1 MRAETLAVLRR
12 ADPGTSERIDAERP
26 FRDIGIDSIG
36 LVELHSRLTAAT
48 GLPLPV
54 TIGFDYPSPAELAE
68 YLRAEALGLPAVRPP
83 VPARP
88 AAAGDEPIAVIG
100 IGCRFPGGVTS
111 PEDLWRLVV
120 DGTHV
125 ISGFPADR
133 GWDLDALYDPDP
145 DVPRT
150 SYVRQGGFLDGA
162 ADFDA
167 AFFGISPKEALAMD
181 PQQRLLLETCWEALE
196 RAGIDPGRLRGTEAG
211 VFIGVEPHEYGPKT
225 HQAPDGLDGHLM
237 LGNLPSVVSGRVAY
251 TLGLEGPTLT
261 VDTACSG
268 SLTALHLAVRS
279 LRGGECELALAGGVT
294 VMSSPGTF
302 TMFSRQRG
310 LAPDGRC
317 KAFAAAADGT
327 GFAEG
332 SGVFVLTRLSD
343 ARRAGHP
350 VLAVVRGSAINQDGA
365 SNGLTAPNGLAQQR
379 VVHRA
384 LADAGMTAGQVDA
397 VEAHGTGTRLGDPI
411 EARALIAAYGPHH
424 TADRPLWLGS
434 VKSNIGHTGAAAG
447 AAGLIK
453 MIMSMRHGTLPPT
466 LHVDT
471 PSPHV
476 DWSAG
481 TVRLLTGP
489 VPWESGEEPRRAGVS
504 SFGASGTNA
513 HVIIEQAPDLDTAA
527 LDTADVHHPG
537 ATDLDAA
544 GLDAAGLDAS
554 EPHGSGAAGLVTSGA
569 TDPGTANSHRAK
581 AGPAAARVTPLVL
594 SARGEPALRAQ
605 VERLRS
611 LLAAPDAPS
620 LADVAYSAA
629 TTRAALGHR
638 SAVVATDREEALRAL
653 AALADAGPPSL
664 GPVTDPRTAFLFT
677 GQGSQRPGMG
687 RQLYETFP
695 VFASALDEA
704 AAHLDVQLDIPLL
717 DVLFAADPARAAL
730 LQQTA
735 YAQPG
740 LFAVEVA
747 LFRLVESWGIV
758 PDHVAGHSVGELT
771 AAHVAGALSLEDA
784 ALLVAA
790 RGRLMQELPPG
801 GAMVALGAS
810 EEDVLPRL
818 TGNAGIAAVNGP
830 ASVVVSGDEDAVAR
844 IADRFAAEGR
854 RTGRLRVSHAFHSP
868 LMEPMLKEFRRI
880 AQVMDHAPPRI
891 PIVSNLTGRPVVPDA
906 DYWVRHV
913 REAVR
918 FHDGVRWM
926 ESEGVTTFLEL
937 GPDAVLSSMGPDCL
951 GDDTDAAFV
960 PLLRAGRP
968 EERELVAAVALAHT
982 RGTGVNWENFFAGRG
997 ARRVDLPTYP
1007 FQRRRYWLD
1016 DTAATPGRDGT
1027 GHPLL
1032 DTAIGLADTGG
1043 TVLSGR
1049 LSVRSQPWLADHVI
1063 AGTVLL
1069 PGTAFVDMVI
1079 RAGDEVGCGTVEELT
1094 LEVPL
1099 ALPAE
1104 GGVSVQ
1110 VVVGRPDASGRRS
1123 ADVHARPEGDGPWT
1137 RHASAVLAPPGPV
1150 DTTSPMPATAQW
1162 PPPDAEPVDVDLL
1175 NRAGSA
1181 YEFGPMFRNLRAAW
1195 RRGTEVF
1202 AEARLPEEARAQA
1215 VRYGLHPAL
1224 LDSAL
1229 RPADLVGDRVRG
1241 SEEVWLPFVWTGVT
1255 LHASGAT
1262 ALRIRISPA
1271 GPDGVSL
1278 EITDTSG
1285 APVVSVASI
1294 VERPVPVERLT
1305 GTAPSPSLLR
1315 LRWEPAPAHTAPA
1328 RGGWAALGTEE
1339 FGPDATVHADL
1350 GALRTAIASGAAV
1363 PEAVLVPFPPTQ
1375 GEPHRAA
1382 RAATH
1387 RLLDLLQRWQ
1397 AEEQLASSRL
1407 VVVTT
1412 GAVAARPGETPDLG
1426 SAPLWGLTRSAQAEH
1441 PGRYVLAD
1449 LGAGTARGLR
1459 AALATGEPQV
1469 AVRGD
1474 TVLVPRL
1481 AEVPAP
1487 DTAPDTAPDSPW
1499 DSTGTV
1505 LITGGTGGL
1514 GGHLARH
1521 LVVEHGVRHLLLAG
1535 RRGTDAPG
1543 AADLAAELTELGA
1556 FVTVAACDA
1565 SDRQAL
1571 TALLAAIPAEHPLSG
1586 VVHTAGVVADGLLG
1600 SLTPERVDE
1609 VLRPK
1614 ADAAWHLHELT
1625 RHLDLSAFV
1634 LYSSVAGIVDGPGQG
1649 NYAAANVFLDALAE
1663 HRRAAN
1669 LPATSLAWGLWSG
1682 DGMGARLDEAA
1693 LRRAGRSGL
1702 VALTPAENL
1711 ALFDLALYAGE
1722 AVAVPVRVDAA
1733 ALRDRADGVPSV
1745 LRGLVRGP
1753 VRRTASAGTPSAGG
1767 APLTA
1772 RLAELPE
1779 AERDRVVL
1787 DLVLTRVAQVLGHE
1801 GGDAIE
1807 PRRAFSE
1814 IGFDSLAAVELRN
1827 GLNAVTGLRLPST
1840 LVFDYPNPAAL
1851 AAHVLARASGTRKA
1865 PAVPPPAALTGSGSD
1880 SGSGSG
1886 SGEDAIAIVAMACRY
1901 PGGVESPE
1909 DLWRLV
1915 AEGRD
1920 GVSAF
1925 PEDRGWNVADLYD
1938 PEPGRPGKSYIREGG
1953 FLHDAADF
1961 DAGLFGISPREALAT
1976 DPQQRLL
1983 LEASWEALERAG
1995 IDPLSM
2001 RGTTTGVFAGIM
2013 YHDWATRLAK
2023 VPEDLAGYLG
2033 NGSASSVATGRVA
2046 YTLGL
2051 EGPAVSVDT
2060 ACSSS
2065 LVALHWA
2072 MQSLRRGECSLAL
2085 AGGVTVMATPDTF
2098 VDFSLQRGLS
2108 RDGRCRSFAA
2118 GADGTG
2124 WGEGVGMLLVERL
2137 SDARRHGHPVLAVVR
2152 GSAVNQDGASNGL
2165 TAPNGPSQQRVI
2177 VAALASAQVSSDQ
2190 VDVVEGHGTGTTLG
2204 DPIEAQA
2211 LLATYGQDR
2220 PEGSPLWLGSVKS
2233 NIGHAQ
2239 AAAGV
2244 AGIIKMVKA
2253 MEHGVLPR
2261 TLHVDAP
2268 SPQVDWSAGRVE
2280 LLTEAREWPEAE
2292 GRPRRAGISSFGISG
2307 TNAHV
2312 IIEAAPAPEPAPLPD
2327 PGPAPTVG
2335 GTVPWVLAGSTP
2347 EALRAQA
2354 VRLRER
2360 LDDLGT
2366 RDPAAVGHALAT
2378 SRAALE
2384 HRAVLV
2390 GSGHE
2395 ALARELDALVRQDP
2409 PLSVLQGPAAGGG
2422 LAFLFTGQG
2431 AQRPGMGRE
2440 LYERFTAFA
2449 EAFDAVAALL
2459 DKHLERPLRE
2469 VLWDEPPVDEP
2480 ELSQPELSEPGLSEP
2495 GLDGPARD
2503 EPRLLDETVWAQAG
2517 LFAVEVALFRLLESW
2532 GVRPDHLLGH
2542 SIGEIVAAHVAGV
2555 LSLKDATTLVAARG
2569 RLMQALPRTGA
2580 MVAVRAAEAEVEPLL
2595 GDGVAIAAV
2604 NGPSSVVISGETDAV
2619 LDTAARLAA
2628 GGVRTTRLRVSHAFH
2643 SPLMEPMLD
2652 DFRRVAETLTY
2663 HRPHIPVV
2671 SNLTGGIT
2679 DQGSADH
2686 WVRHVRA
2693 PVRFADGVRFLSGL
2707 GVTTFV
2713 ETGPDAVLSAMGR
2726 ECVDSESDTGAGS
2739 GSGSG
2744 SGSGIAFVPL
2754 LRRDRPEEH
2763 EVVSGVAAVHAR
2775 GRHVDWD
2782 AFFAGRPRDASI
2794 DLPTYAFQR
2803 RRFWLDAGDPA
2814 PGDVGL
2820 AGLEPVDHPILRAAL
2835 DTPGSGRVVLT
2846 GRLSADVQTWLAD
2859 HAVLGSVL
2867 LPGTGFVDLVLTAG
2881 VHVGCGT
2888 LTELTLEAPLV
2899 LPDRGAVA
2907 LRVTVD
2913 EPDGTRARTVAVHAR
2928 PEGEPD
2934 LPWTR
2939 HATGVLAA
2947 EAEEPAFDLTA
2958 WPPAGADSLDV
2969 TDAYELLAARGYGY
2983 GPAFRGLRAAWRRG
2997 DEVFADIALPD
3008 AARDDA
3014 ARFGLH
3020 PALLD
3025 AALHADALDDDGVT
3039 SVPFSWER
3047 VTLHATGAS
3056 ALRVLTR
3063 RATDGDGTSI
3073 LLADES
3079 GRPVATVKSLVTRP
3093 LSAEGLTSTRR
3104 GPLFRVGWTP
3114 LPPGPADTAGRFAVV
3129 GTGPIGPLA
3138 PWADDAP
3145 RYADLAAL
3153 ADATAPVPPLV
3164 LFPCP
3169 APSGDGDVPLGV
3181 RATTTAVLEILRDW
3195 PADERF
3201 ADSRLAVVTGGA
3213 VDTGDGR
3220 IEMRQAPVWGLVR
3233 AAQAENPG
3241 RFVLLDLDGPGG
3253 TAPPLPV
3260 SEPEIAVRGGRAL
3273 VPRLVKAAGPTAP
3286 TAWDPDGTVLITG
3299 GTGGLGALVA
3309 RHLVTAHGVRR
3320 LVLAGRRGPAAPGA
3334 TALAAELTALG
3345 AETEVAACDTAD
3357 RDALAALLAG
3367 IPADRPLT
3375 AVLHLAGV
3383 LDDGLIG
3390 SLTPA
3395 RLDGVLRAKADAAW
3409 NLHELTREADL
3420 SAFVLFSSV
3429 SGLMMGAGQ
3438 GNYAAANTFL
3448 DALAVHRRSLGLPA
3462 ASLAW
3467 GLWDETAGMGGRLG
3481 EADRGRVR
3489 ASGVPPLSPAEGLA
3503 LFDDA
3508 LAARET
3514 LPVPIRLDPAALR
3527 AARDDIP
3534 ALLRGLVPPA
3544 PAPAAA
3550 ARPAAGP
3557 DLERRLAALAG
3568 EDERES
3574 LLLGLVRAEVA
3585 AVRHDDPA
3593 AIDPGAPFT
3602 ALGLDSLASIE
3613 LRNRLGTASGLRL
3626 SATLT
3631 FDHPTPAGLARFLL
3645 SELLPE
3651 GALPA
3656 PDEDSV
3662 RSALATIPLARL
3674 RESGLLDTLLG
3685 LTETGPPEAGSI
3697 SLPRP
3702 APDHDDDRAEEIRG
3716 MGVEDL
3722 LRAARRT
3729 TPT

>member
-1 MRAETLAVLRR
+1 MSEFDGPGGPEGREFAALTAAGSASEQLHLLLELVRAQTLAVLWR
-12 ADPGTSERIDAERP
+12 ADPGASERIDAERP
-26 FRDIGIDSIG
+26 FRDIGIDSLG
-36 LVELHSRLTAAT
+36 LVELHSRLTAVT

-54 TIGFDYPSPAELAE
+54 TIGFDHPSPAELAE
-68 YLRAEALGLPAVRPP
+68 YLRAETLGLPAVRPP
-83 VPARP
+83 APVRP
-88 AAAGDEPIAVIG
+88 AADADEPIAVVG

-111 PEDLWRLVV
+111 PEDLWRLVA

-211 VFIGVEPHEYGPKT
+211 VFIGVEPHEYGPKS
-225 HQAPDGLDGHLM
+225 HEAPDGLDGHLM

-332 SGVFVLTRLSD
+332 AGVFVLTRLSD

-384 LADAGMTAGQVDA
+384 LADAGVTAGQVDA

-411 EARALIAAYGPHH
+411 EARALIAAYGSHH

-453 MIMSMRHGTLPPT
+453 MIMAMRHGTLPPT

-481 TVRLLTGP
+481 TVRLLTSP

-513 HVIIEQAPDLDTAA
+513 HVIIEQAPAPDAPAPDALA
-527 LDTADVHHPG
+527 LDTAG
-537 ATDLDAA
+537 
-544 GLDAAGLDAS
+544 
-554 EPHGSGAAGLVTSGA
+554 PHGPGGAE
-569 TDPGTANSHRAK
+569 
-581 AGPAAARVTPLVL
+581 AGPVAARVTPLVL

-611 LLAAPDAPS
+611 LLDAPDAPS

-638 SAVVATDREEALRAL
+638 AAVVAGDREEALRAL
-653 AALADAGPPSL
+653 AALAEGGPPSL
-664 GPVTDPRTAFLFT
+664 GPVTDSRTAVLFT

-695 VFASALDEA
+695 VFADALDEA
-704 AAHLDVQLDIPLL
+704 AAHLDVQLDTPLL
-717 DVLFAADPARAAL
+717 DVLFATDPARAAL
-730 LQQTA
+730 LKRTA

-810 EEDVLPRL
+810 EEEVLPGL

-830 ASVVVSGDEDAVAR
+830 ASVVVSGDEDAVAL

-854 RTGRLRVSHAFHSP
+854 RTRRLRVSHAFHSP

-906 DYWVRHV
+906 DHWVRHV

-960 PLLRAGRP
+960 PTLRAGRP

-982 RGTGVNWENFFAGRG
+982 RGTGVNWKNFFAGRG

-1016 DTAATPGRDGT
+1016 DTAARAGRDGT

-1049 LSVRSQPWLADHVI
+1049 LSVRSQPWLADHVV

-1079 RAGDEVGCGTVEELT
+1079 RAGDEVGCATVDELT

-1104 GGVSVQ
+1104 GGVDVQ

-1123 ADVHARPEGDGPWT
+1123 ADVHARPEGEGPWT
-1137 RHASAVLAPPGPV
+1137 RHASAVLAPPGPA
-1150 DTTSPMPATAQW
+1150 DPTPPMPATAQW

-1175 NRAGSA
+1175 NQSGSA
-1181 YEFGPMFRNLRAAW
+1181 YEFGPMFQNLHAAW

-1202 AEARLPEEARAQA
+1202 AEARLPEEARTQA
-1215 VRYGLHPAL
+1215 GRYGLHPAL

-1241 SEEVWLPFVWTGVT
+1241 SEEVWLPFAWTGVT

-1271 GPDGVSL
+1271 GPEGVSL

-1285 APVVSVASI
+1285 APVASVASM
-1294 VERPVPVERLT
+1294 VERPVPVEGLT

-1315 LRWEPAPAHTAPA
+1315 LRWEPVTAHTAPT

-1350 GALRTAIASGAAV
+1350 DALRTAIAAGAAV
-1363 PEAVLVPFPPTQ
+1363 PEAVLVPFPPTT
-1375 GEPHRAA
+1375 GEPHHVA

-1407 VVVTT
+1407 VVVTR

-1426 SAPLWGLTRSAQAEH
+1426 TAPLWGLTRSAQAEH
-1441 PGRYVLAD
+1441 PGRFVLAD
-1449 LGAGTARGLR
+1449 LADDDGTDTGTATGTATGVGTGTGTGAATGTGTVTGTGTATGSVTGTGTATGAGPGPGPTQALR
-1459 AALATGEPQV
+1459 AALAVGEPQV

-1481 AEVPAP
+1481 AEAP
-1487 DTAPDTAPDSPW
+1487 VHDTAPDTPW

-1535 RRGTDAPG
+1535 RRGADAPG

-1556 FVTVAACDA
+1556 SVTVAACDA

-1571 TALLAAIPAEHPLSG
+1571 TALLAAIPARHPLSA
-1586 VVHTAGVVADGLLG
+1586 VVHTAGVVADGLIG

-1625 RHLDLSAFV
+1625 RDMNLSAFV
-1634 LYSSVAGIVDGPGQG
+1634 LYSSVAGLMDGPGQG

-1693 LRRAGRSGL
+1693 LRRADRSGL

-1711 ALFDLALYAGE
+1711 ALFDLALTAGQ

-1753 VRRTASAGTPSAGG
+1753 VRRTASAGAPSTGG
-1767 APLTA
+1767 TPLTA
-1772 RLAELPE
+1772 RLAALPE

-1787 DLVLTRVAQVLGHE
+1787 DLVRTRVAQVLGHD
-1801 GGDAIE
+1801 GADAIE

-1827 GLNAVTGLRLPST
+1827 ALNAATGLRLPST

-1851 AAHVLARASGTRKA
+1851 AAHVLARASGTRTA
-1865 PAVPPPAALTGSGSD
+1865 SAVPSSAAITHSDSDPDSESGAGSGD
-1880 SGSGSG
+1880 
-1886 SGEDAIAIVAMACRY
+1886 DPIAIVAMACRY

-1995 IDPLSM
+1995 IDPLSV

-2108 RDGRCRSFAA
+2108 RDGRCRSYAA
-2118 GADGTG
+2118 AADGTG
-2124 WGEGVGMLLVERL
+2124 WG
-2137 SDARRHGHPVLAVVR
+2137 
-2152 GSAVNQDGASNGL
+2152 
-2165 TAPNGPSQQRVI
+2165 
-2177 VAALASAQVSSDQ
+2177 
-2190 VDVVEGHGTGTTLG
+2190 
-2204 DPIEAQA
+2204 
-2211 LLATYGQDR
+2211 
-2220 PEGSPLWLGSVKS
+2220 
-2233 NIGHAQ
+2233 
-2239 AAAGV
+2239 
-2244 AGIIKMVKA
+2244 
-2253 MEHGVLPR
+2253 
-2261 TLHVDAP
+2261 
-2268 SPQVDWSAGRVE
+2268 
-2280 LLTEAREWPEAE
+2280 
-2292 GRPRRAGISSFGISG
+2292 
-2307 TNAHV
+2307 
-2312 IIEAAPAPEPAPLPD
+2312 
-2327 PGPAPTVG
+2327 
-2335 GTVPWVLAGSTP
+2335 
-2347 EALRAQA
+2347 
-2354 VRLRER
+2354 
-2360 LDDLGT
+2360 
-2366 RDPAAVGHALAT
+2366 
-2378 SRAALE
+2378 
-2384 HRAVLV
+2384 
-2390 GSGHE
+2390 
-2395 ALARELDALVRQDP
+2395 
-2409 PLSVLQGPAAGGG
+2409 
-2422 LAFLFTGQG
+2422 
-2431 AQRPGMGRE
+2431 
-2440 LYERFTAFA
+2440 
-2449 EAFDAVAALL
+2449 
-2459 DKHLERPLRE
+2459 
-2469 VLWDEPPVDEP
+2469 
-2480 ELSQPELSEPGLSEP
+2480 
-2495 GLDGPARD
+2495 
-2503 EPRLLDETVWAQAG
+2503 
-2517 LFAVEVALFRLLESW
+2517 
-2532 GVRPDHLLGH
+2532 
-2542 SIGEIVAAHVAGV
+2542 
-2555 LSLKDATTLVAARG
+2555 
-2569 RLMQALPRTGA
+2569 
-2580 MVAVRAAEAEVEPLL
+2580 
-2595 GDGVAIAAV
+2595 
-2604 NGPSSVVISGETDAV
+2604 
-2619 LDTAARLAA
+2619 
-2628 GGVRTTRLRVSHAFH
+2628 
-2643 SPLMEPMLD
+2643 
-2652 DFRRVAETLTY
+2652 
-2663 HRPHIPVV
+2663 
-2671 SNLTGGIT
+2671 
-2679 DQGSADH
+2679 
-2686 WVRHVRA
+2686 
-2693 PVRFADGVRFLSGL
+2693 
-2707 GVTTFV
+2707 
-2713 ETGPDAVLSAMGR
+2713 
-2726 ECVDSESDTGAGS
+2726 
-2739 GSGSG
+2739 
-2744 SGSGIAFVPL
+2744 
-2754 LRRDRPEEH
+2754 
-2763 EVVSGVAAVHAR
+2763 
-2775 GRHVDWD
+2775 
-2782 AFFAGRPRDASI
+2782 
-2794 DLPTYAFQR
+2794 
-2803 RRFWLDAGDPA
+2803 
-2814 PGDVGL
+2814 
-2820 AGLEPVDHPILRAAL
+2820 
-2835 DTPGSGRVVLT
+2835 
-2846 GRLSADVQTWLAD
+2846 
-2859 HAVLGSVL
+2859 
-2867 LPGTGFVDLVLTAG
+2867 
-2881 VHVGCGT
+2881 
-2888 LTELTLEAPLV
+2888 
-2899 LPDRGAVA
+2899 
-2907 LRVTVD
+2907 
-2913 EPDGTRARTVAVHAR
+2913 
-2928 PEGEPD
+2928 
-2934 LPWTR
+2934 
-2939 HATGVLAA
+2939 
-2947 EAEEPAFDLTA
+2947 
-2958 WPPAGADSLDV
+2958 
-2969 TDAYELLAARGYGY
+2969 
-2983 GPAFRGLRAAWRRG
+2983 
-2997 DEVFADIALPD
+2997 
-3008 AARDDA
+3008 
-3014 ARFGLH
+3014 
-3020 PALLD
+3020 
-3025 AALHADALDDDGVT
+3025 
-3039 SVPFSWER
+3039 
-3047 VTLHATGAS
+3047 
-3056 ALRVLTR
+3056 
-3063 RATDGDGTSI
+3063 
-3073 LLADES
+3073 
-3079 GRPVATVKSLVTRP
+3079 
-3093 LSAEGLTSTRR
+3093 
-3104 GPLFRVGWTP
+3104 
-3114 LPPGPADTAGRFAVV
+3114 
-3129 GTGPIGPLA
+3129 
-3138 PWADDAP
+3138 
-3145 RYADLAAL
+3145 
-3153 ADATAPVPPLV
+3153 
-3164 LFPCP
+3164 
-3169 APSGDGDVPLGV
+3169 
-3181 RATTTAVLEILRDW
+3181 
-3195 PADERF
+3195 
-3201 ADSRLAVVTGGA
+3201 
-3213 VDTGDGR
+3213 
-3220 IEMRQAPVWGLVR
+3220 
-3233 AAQAENPG
+3233 
-3241 RFVLLDLDGPGG
+3241 
-3253 TAPPLPV
+3253 
-3260 SEPEIAVRGGRAL
+3260 
-3273 VPRLVKAAGPTAP
+3273 
-3286 TAWDPDGTVLITG
+3286 
-3299 GTGGLGALVA
+3299 
-3309 RHLVTAHGVRR
+3309 
-3320 LVLAGRRGPAAPGA
+3320 
-3334 TALAAELTALG
+3334 
-3345 AETEVAACDTAD
+3345 
-3357 RDALAALLAG
+3357 
-3367 IPADRPLT
+3367 
-3375 AVLHLAGV
+3375 
-3383 LDDGLIG
+3383 
-3390 SLTPA
+3390 
-3395 RLDGVLRAKADAAW
+3395 
-3409 NLHELTREADL
+3409 
-3420 SAFVLFSSV
+3420 
-3429 SGLMMGAGQ
+3429 
-3438 GNYAAANTFL
+3438 
-3448 DALAVHRRSLGLPA
+3448 
-3462 ASLAW
+3462 
-3467 GLWDETAGMGGRLG
+3467 
-3481 EADRGRVR
+3481 
-3489 ASGVPPLSPAEGLA
+3489 
-3503 LFDDA
+3503 
-3508 LAARET
+3508 
-3514 LPVPIRLDPAALR
+3514 
-3527 AARDDIP
+3527 
-3534 ALLRGLVPPA
+3534 
-3544 PAPAAA
+3544 
-3550 ARPAAGP
+3550 
-3557 DLERRLAALAG
+3557 
-3568 EDERES
+3568 
-3574 LLLGLVRAEVA
+3574 
-3585 AVRHDDPA
+3585 
-3593 AIDPGAPFT
+3593 
-3602 ALGLDSLASIE
+3602 
-3613 LRNRLGTASGLRL
+3613 
-3626 SATLT
+3626 
-3631 FDHPTPAGLARFLL
+3631 
-3645 SELLPE
+3645 
-3651 GALPA
+3651 
-3656 PDEDSV
+3656 
-3662 RSALATIPLARL
+3662 
-3674 RESGLLDTLLG
+3674 
-3685 LTETGPPEAGSI
+3685 
-3697 SLPRP
+3697 
-3702 APDHDDDRAEEIRG
+3702 
-3716 MGVEDL
+3716 
-3722 LRAARRT
+3722 
-3729 TPT
+3729 

>member
-1 MRAETLAVLRR
+1 
-12 ADPGTSERIDAERP
+12 
-26 FRDIGIDSIG
+26 
-36 LVELHSRLTAAT
+36 
-48 GLPLPV
+48 
-54 TIGFDYPSPAELAE
+54 
-68 YLRAEALGLPAVRPP
+68 
-83 VPARP
+83 
-88 AAAGDEPIAVIG
+88 IG
-100 IGCRFPGGVTS
+100 IGCRFPGGVAS
-111 PEDLWRLVV
+111 PEDLWRLVA

-196 RAGIDPGRLRGTEAG
+196 RAGIDPVRLRGTEAG

-332 SGVFVLTRLSD
+332 SGVFVLARLSD

-384 LADAGMTAGQVDA
+384 LADAGVTAGQVDA

-411 EARALIAAYGPHH
+411 EARALIAAYGRHH

-453 MIMSMRHGTLPPT
+453 MIMAMRHGTLPPT

-513 HVIIEQAPDLDTAA
+513 HVIIEQAPAPDA
-527 LDTADVHHPG
+527 L
-537 ATDLDAA
+537 
-544 GLDAAGLDAS
+544 
-554 EPHGSGAAGLVTSGA
+554 
-569 TDPGTANSHRAK
+569 DPGTPDAHRPDGVK
-581 AGPAAARVTPLVL
+581 AEPVAARVTPLVL

-605 VERLRS
+605 AERLRS
-611 LLAAPDAPS
+611 LLDAPDAPS

-638 SAVVATDREEALRAL
+638 AAVVATDREEALRAL
-653 AALADAGPPSL
+653 TTLADGGPPSL
-664 GPVTDPRTAFLFT
+664 GPVTDPRTAILFT
-677 GQGSQRPGMG
+677 GQGSQRPDMG
-687 RQLYETFP
+687 RQLYDTFP
-695 VFASALDEA
+695 VFAQALDEA
-704 AAHLDVQLDIPLL
+704 AAHLDVQLDLPLL
-717 DVLFAADPARAAL
+717 DVLFATDPARAAL

-790 RGRLMQELPPG
+790 RGRLMQELPRG

-830 ASVVVSGDEDAVAR
+830 ASVVVSGDEDAVTL

-854 RTGRLRVSHAFHSP
+854 RTRRLRVSHAFHSP

-880 AQVMDHAPPRI
+880 AQVMDHEPPRI

-960 PLLRAGRP
+960 PALRAGRP
-968 EERELVAAVALAHT
+968 EERELVTAVALAHT
-982 RGTGVNWENFFAGRG
+982 RGTAVNWEDFFAGRG
-997 ARRVDLPTYP
+997 TRRVDLPTYP

-1016 DTAATPGRDGT
+1016 DTAAPAGRDGT

-1079 RAGDEVGCGTVEELT
+1079 RAGDEVGCATVEELT

-1104 GGVSVQ
+1104 GGVNVQ

-1137 RHASAVLAPPGPV
+1137 RHASAVLAPPGPA
-1150 DTTSPMPATAQW
+1150 DPTPPMPATAQW

-1175 NRAGSA
+1175 NQAGPA

-1202 AEARLPEEARAQA
+1202 ADVRLPEEARTRAG
-1215 VRYGLHPAL
+1215 RYGLHPAL

-1262 ALRIRISPA
+1262 DLRVRISPA
-1271 GPDGVSL
+1271 GPEGVSL

-1285 APVVSVASI
+1285 APVASVASI
-1294 VERPVPVERLT
+1294 VERPVPVEGLT

-1328 RGGWAALGTEE
+1328 RSGWAALGTEE

-1350 GALRTAIASGAAV
+1350 DALRTAIASGAAV
-1363 PEAVLVPFPPTQ
+1363 PEAVLVPFPPTR

-1407 VVVTT
+1407 VIVTR
-1412 GAVAARPGETPDLG
+1412 GAVAAGPGETPDPG
-1426 SAPLWGLTRSAQAEH
+1426 SAPLWGLTRSAQAEQ
-1441 PGRYVLAD
+1441 PGRFVLAD
-1449 LGAGTARGLR
+1449 LGAGTGAGTGTDADTGTGTGTPTGADAGADTAQGLR
-1459 AALATGEPQV
+1459 GALATGEPQV

-1481 AEVPAP
+1481 AELPAP
-1487 DTAPDTAPDSPW
+1487 DTAPDTPW

-1556 FVTVAACDA
+1556 SVTVAACDA

-1571 TALLAAIPAEHPLSG
+1571 TALLATIPAEHPLSG
-1586 VVHTAGVVADGLLG
+1586 VVHTAGVVADGLIG
-1600 SLTPERVDE
+1600 SLTPERIDE

-1625 RHLDLSAFV
+1625 RDLNLSAFV
-1634 LYSSVAGIVDGPGQG
+1634 LYSSVAGIMDGPGQG

-1663 HRRAAN
+1663 HRRAAG

-1711 ALFDLALYAGE
+1711 ALFDLALTAGQ

-1733 ALRDRADGVPSV
+1733 ALRDRTDGVPSV

-1753 VRRTASAGTPSAGG
+1753 LRRTASASAPSAGG
-1767 APLTA
+1767 ASLTA
-1772 RLAELPE
+1772 RLAALPE

-1787 DLVLTRVAQVLGHE
+1787 DLVRTRVAQVLGHD
-1801 GGDAIE
+1801 GADAIE

-1827 GLNAVTGLRLPST
+1827 GLNAATGLRLPST

-1851 AAHVLARASGTRKA
+1851 AAHVRARASGTRTT
-1865 PAVPPPAALTGSGSD
+1865 PAVPQPAAIT
-1880 SGSGSG
+1880 GSGSG
-1886 SGEDAIAIVAMACRY
+1886 SDPGSGDDPIAIVAMACRY

-1925 PEDRGWNVADLYD
+1925 PEDRGWHVADLYD

-1961 DAGLFGISPREALAT
+1961 DAGLFGISPREALAM

-1983 LEASWEALERAG
+1983 LETSWEVLERAG
-1995 IDPLSM
+1995 IDPLSV

-2108 RDGRCRSFAA
+2108 RDGRCRSYAA
-2118 GADGTG
+2118 AADGTG
-2124 WGEGVGMLLVERL
+2124 WGEGVGVLLV
-2137 SDARRHGHPVLAVVR
+2137 
-2152 GSAVNQDGASNGL
+2152 
-2165 TAPNGPSQQRVI
+2165 
-2177 VAALASAQVSSDQ
+2177 
-2190 VDVVEGHGTGTTLG
+2190 
-2204 DPIEAQA
+2204 
-2211 LLATYGQDR
+2211 
-2220 PEGSPLWLGSVKS
+2220 
-2233 NIGHAQ
+2233 
-2239 AAAGV
+2239 
-2244 AGIIKMVKA
+2244 
-2253 MEHGVLPR
+2253 
-2261 TLHVDAP
+2261 
-2268 SPQVDWSAGRVE
+2268 
-2280 LLTEAREWPEAE
+2280 
-2292 GRPRRAGISSFGISG
+2292 
-2307 TNAHV
+2307 
-2312 IIEAAPAPEPAPLPD
+2312 
-2327 PGPAPTVG
+2327 
-2335 GTVPWVLAGSTP
+2335 
-2347 EALRAQA
+2347 
-2354 VRLRER
+2354 
-2360 LDDLGT
+2360 
-2366 RDPAAVGHALAT
+2366 
-2378 SRAALE
+2378 
-2384 HRAVLV
+2384 
-2390 GSGHE
+2390 
-2395 ALARELDALVRQDP
+2395 
-2409 PLSVLQGPAAGGG
+2409 
-2422 LAFLFTGQG
+2422 
-2431 AQRPGMGRE
+2431 
-2440 LYERFTAFA
+2440 
-2449 EAFDAVAALL
+2449 
-2459 DKHLERPLRE
+2459 
-2469 VLWDEPPVDEP
+2469 
-2480 ELSQPELSEPGLSEP
+2480 
-2495 GLDGPARD
+2495 
-2503 EPRLLDETVWAQAG
+2503 
-2517 LFAVEVALFRLLESW
+2517 
-2532 GVRPDHLLGH
+2532 
-2542 SIGEIVAAHVAGV
+2542 
-2555 LSLKDATTLVAARG
+2555 
-2569 RLMQALPRTGA
+2569 
-2580 MVAVRAAEAEVEPLL
+2580 
-2595 GDGVAIAAV
+2595 
-2604 NGPSSVVISGETDAV
+2604 
-2619 LDTAARLAA
+2619 
-2628 GGVRTTRLRVSHAFH
+2628 
-2643 SPLMEPMLD
+2643 
-2652 DFRRVAETLTY
+2652 
-2663 HRPHIPVV
+2663 
-2671 SNLTGGIT
+2671 
-2679 DQGSADH
+2679 
-2686 WVRHVRA
+2686 
-2693 PVRFADGVRFLSGL
+2693 
-2707 GVTTFV
+2707 
-2713 ETGPDAVLSAMGR
+2713 
-2726 ECVDSESDTGAGS
+2726 
-2739 GSGSG
+2739 
-2744 SGSGIAFVPL
+2744 
-2754 LRRDRPEEH
+2754 
-2763 EVVSGVAAVHAR
+2763 
-2775 GRHVDWD
+2775 
-2782 AFFAGRPRDASI
+2782 
-2794 DLPTYAFQR
+2794 
-2803 RRFWLDAGDPA
+2803 
-2814 PGDVGL
+2814 
-2820 AGLEPVDHPILRAAL
+2820 
-2835 DTPGSGRVVLT
+2835 
-2846 GRLSADVQTWLAD
+2846 
-2859 HAVLGSVL
+2859 
-2867 LPGTGFVDLVLTAG
+2867 
-2881 VHVGCGT
+2881 
-2888 LTELTLEAPLV
+2888 
-2899 LPDRGAVA
+2899 
-2907 LRVTVD
+2907 
-2913 EPDGTRARTVAVHAR
+2913 
-2928 PEGEPD
+2928 
-2934 LPWTR
+2934 
-2939 HATGVLAA
+2939 
-2947 EAEEPAFDLTA
+2947 
-2958 WPPAGADSLDV
+2958 
-2969 TDAYELLAARGYGY
+2969 
-2983 GPAFRGLRAAWRRG
+2983 
-2997 DEVFADIALPD
+2997 
-3008 AARDDA
+3008 
-3014 ARFGLH
+3014 
-3020 PALLD
+3020 
-3025 AALHADALDDDGVT
+3025 
-3039 SVPFSWER
+3039 
-3047 VTLHATGAS
+3047 
-3056 ALRVLTR
+3056 
-3063 RATDGDGTSI
+3063 
-3073 LLADES
+3073 
-3079 GRPVATVKSLVTRP
+3079 
-3093 LSAEGLTSTRR
+3093 
-3104 GPLFRVGWTP
+3104 
-3114 LPPGPADTAGRFAVV
+3114 
-3129 GTGPIGPLA
+3129 
-3138 PWADDAP
+3138 
-3145 RYADLAAL
+3145 
-3153 ADATAPVPPLV
+3153 
-3164 LFPCP
+3164 
-3169 APSGDGDVPLGV
+3169 
-3181 RATTTAVLEILRDW
+3181 
-3195 PADERF
+3195 
-3201 ADSRLAVVTGGA
+3201 
-3213 VDTGDGR
+3213 
-3220 IEMRQAPVWGLVR
+3220 
-3233 AAQAENPG
+3233 
-3241 RFVLLDLDGPGG
+3241 
-3253 TAPPLPV
+3253 
-3260 SEPEIAVRGGRAL
+3260 
-3273 VPRLVKAAGPTAP
+3273 
-3286 TAWDPDGTVLITG
+3286 
-3299 GTGGLGALVA
+3299 
-3309 RHLVTAHGVRR
+3309 
-3320 LVLAGRRGPAAPGA
+3320 
-3334 TALAAELTALG
+3334 
-3345 AETEVAACDTAD
+3345 
-3357 RDALAALLAG
+3357 
-3367 IPADRPLT
+3367 
-3375 AVLHLAGV
+3375 
-3383 LDDGLIG
+3383 
-3390 SLTPA
+3390 
-3395 RLDGVLRAKADAAW
+3395 
-3409 NLHELTREADL
+3409 
-3420 SAFVLFSSV
+3420 
-3429 SGLMMGAGQ
+3429 
-3438 GNYAAANTFL
+3438 
-3448 DALAVHRRSLGLPA
+3448 
-3462 ASLAW
+3462 
-3467 GLWDETAGMGGRLG
+3467 
-3481 EADRGRVR
+3481 
-3489 ASGVPPLSPAEGLA
+3489 
-3503 LFDDA
+3503 
-3508 LAARET
+3508 
-3514 LPVPIRLDPAALR
+3514 
-3527 AARDDIP
+3527 
-3534 ALLRGLVPPA
+3534 
-3544 PAPAAA
+3544 
-3550 ARPAAGP
+3550 
-3557 DLERRLAALAG
+3557 
-3568 EDERES
+3568 
-3574 LLLGLVRAEVA
+3574 
-3585 AVRHDDPA
+3585 
-3593 AIDPGAPFT
+3593 
-3602 ALGLDSLASIE
+3602 
-3613 LRNRLGTASGLRL
+3613 
-3626 SATLT
+3626 
-3631 FDHPTPAGLARFLL
+3631 
-3645 SELLPE
+3645 
-3651 GALPA
+3651 
-3656 PDEDSV
+3656 
-3662 RSALATIPLARL
+3662 
-3674 RESGLLDTLLG
+3674 
-3685 LTETGPPEAGSI
+3685 
-3697 SLPRP
+3697 
-3702 APDHDDDRAEEIRG
+3702 
-3716 MGVEDL
+3716 
-3722 LRAARRT
+3722 
-3729 TPT
+3729 